1 MKWKWL
7 AKMAWRDS
15 RKSRGRLLLFMTSIV
30 VGIAAL
36 VAINSFGDNL
46 RKDIDA
52 QAGELLGADM
62 VIETRIKPDAALSA
76 FLDSLGGRQAYEAS
90 FASMLY
96 FPKTENSRLVEV
108 RALKGDYPFYGRLE
122 TEPKGVQTQI
132 QQEYSVVLVDRNA
145 MLQYD
150 AEVGDSVRIGQE
162 TMGIAGNLL
171 QAPGRTGLAS
181 TFAPVVYMPMER
193 LDETGLIRKGSRVVY
208 KRYYR
213 FDDRKDVGAIAEA
226 IKPRLRKDNIQVE
239 TLEDRKESIGEAF
252 TNLTRF
258 LNLVAFIALLLGSL
272 GVASAVHIYIKDKLN
287 TVAILR
293 CLGTSGRQSFMIF
306 LIQVVSMGLI
316 GSTLGALLGSLIQVF
331 LPMVLNEFLPFEA
344 STRISWRAMGQGVV
358 IGITI
363 SLLFALLPL
372 LAVRKISPLNTLRAA
387 YETTTSRL
395 DLPRLLVG
403 TLIILFIIG
412 FAFYQVRSWE
422 EALGFAGAIAM
433 GFLVLAGTARGVM
446 WLARRYFPVRWN
458 FLLRQG
464 LANLFR
470 PNNQTLI
477 LMIAIGLGTA
487 MITTLFFVQGIL
499 LSQLN
504 LSGRNDSPNIML
516 FDIQS
521 SQREDLAQLTRDFD
535 LPVMQDIPIVTMRVH
550 TLDGRTKQEVIN
562 DSTANIPGW
571 VFNNELRVTFRD
583 SLIES
588 EEILE
593 GSWIPYIN
601 YPEDTVYI
609 SLEEGFADRINVEL
623 GDPIEFNV
631 QGAIIPTVVGSIRKM
646 EFDRMN
652 FLILFP
658 RGVLEQAP
666 QFYIITTR
674 ADSVQQAAAYQR
686 AVVKQYPTVSVID
699 LGLILN
705 TIDQILNKI
714 GFVIQFM
721 SLFSIITGL
730 LVLIGS
736 VIISKYQ
743 RIQESVL
750 LRTIGAQRRQ
760 ILWINALEY
769 IFLGSLAALTGILLS
784 LLFSWI
790 LARFNFDTAFN
801 PQFFLPLLVWVSVAA
816 LTTFIG
822 LLNVRGVLN
831 QPPLEVLRKEI

>member
-1 MKWKWL
+1 MKWTWL
-7 AKMAWRDS
+7 MKMAWRDS
-15 RKSRGRLLLFMTSIV
+15 RKSRGRLLLFVTSII

-46 RKDIDA
+46 KKDINS

-62 VIETRIKPDAALSA
+62 VIETRIQPDSVLNAL
-76 FLDSLGGRQAYEAS
+76 LDSLGGRQAYETS

-108 RALKGDYPFYGRLE
+108 RALEGDFPFYGKLD
-122 TEPKGVQTQI
+122 TEPSGAKQFI
-132 QQEYSVVLVDRNA
+132 DLAPNVLVDRNA

-150 AEVGDSVRIGQE
+150 AEVGDSVRIGNV
-162 TMGIAGNLL
+162 TFRIAGNLL

-181 TFAPVVYMPMER
+181 TFAPVVYMPME
-193 LDETGLIRKGSRVVY
+193 LLEETGLIRKGSRVEY
-208 KRYYR
+208 KRYYK
-213 FDDRKDVGAIAEA
+213 FEEEVDVEA
-226 IKPRLRKDNIQVE
+226 VAGVIKPRLRKDNIQVE

-258 LNLVAFIALLLGSL
+258 LNLIAFIALLLGSL
-272 GVASAVHIYIKDKLN
+272 GVASAVHIYIKDKID

-293 CLGTSGRQSFMIF
+293 CLGASGRQSFMIF
-306 LIQVVSMGLI
+306 LVQVACMGFI
-316 GSTLGALLGSLIQVF
+316 GSVLGVGAGSLIQVL
-331 LPMVLNEFLPFEA
+331 LPLVLKEFLPFEA
-344 STRISWRAMGQGVV
+344 STDISLQAIGQGM
-358 IGITI
+358 IMGMSI

-372 LAVRKISPLNTLRAA
+372 LSIRNISPLNTLRAA
-387 YETTTSRL
+387 FEEQRSTFDGARIA
-395 DLPRLLVG
+395 VG
-403 TLIILFIIG
+403 GLIITFIIG
-412 FAFYQVRSWE
+412 FAYYQIRSWG
-422 EALGFAGAIAM
+422 EALGFAGAIVL
-433 GFLVLAGTARGVM
+433 GFLVLSGTATLIM
-446 WLARRYFPVRWN
+446 WLARRYFPVKWN
-458 FLLRQG
+458 YLFRQG

-499 LSQLN
+499 LDQLN
-504 LSGRNDSPNIML
+504 LSDRRNSPNIML

-521 SQREDLAQLTRDFD
+521 QQREQLAQLTRDFE
-535 LPVMQDIPIVTMRVH
+535 LPVMQDLSIVTMRVQ
-550 TLDGRTKQEVIN
+550 TLDGRTKTEVMN
-562 DSTANIPGW
+562 DSTANVPNW
-571 VFNNELRVTFRD
+571 VFNSELRVTFRD

-588 EEILE
+588 EEIIE
-593 GSWIPYIN
+593 GTWTPYVD
-601 YPEDTVYI
+601 YPNDTVFI
-609 SLEEGFADRINVEL
+609 SLEEGFADRANVGI

-658 RGVLEQAP
+658 GGVLDNAP
-666 QFYIITTR
+666 QFHIITTR

-705 TIDQILNKI
+705 TIDQILGKI
-714 GFVIQFM
+714 AFVIQFM

-750 LRTIGAQRRQ
+750 LRTIGARRHQ
-760 ILWINALEY
+760 VLWINALEY
-769 IFLGSLAALTGILLS
+769 IFLGTLAALTGILLS
-784 LLFSWI
+784 VLFSWI
-790 LARFNFDTAFN
+790 LARFNFETEFH
-801 PQFFLPLLVWVSVAA
+801 PQFYIPLIVWLSVAV
-816 LTTFIG
+816 LTTGIG
-822 LLNVRGVLN
+822 LLNVRGILN